1 MDDGLHA
8 GREAELL
15 EELFDLLCAR
25 HILFVKGYAAE
36 DALVVLMIV
45 WCRLAVVG
53 GGAMAAATAA
63 ACGAAQLVFAF
74 TIPYVTIG
82 LLGSLEIGGAFL
94 LLRAVWA
101 RSTNLLILG
110 VFQFVPAFCIV
121 YFDYVNL
128 AEALDKDAIELATED
143 DLERTVQ
150 KNVEDRSA
158 AYAAIGLDVLVVL
171 LYFVLAEALLDL
183 RRAYLGEET
192 DTEEPW
198 VLQLCAALF
207 GRPGGGGAAALQAPP
222 SNLRA
227 TMV

>member
-1 MDDGLHA
+1 MPA
-8 GREAELL
+8 ASASSSIAEKSREKEKFVITLL
-15 EELFDLLCAR
+15 GS
-25 HILFVKGYAAE
+25 I
-36 DALVVLMIV
+36 
-45 WCRLAVVG
+45 
-53 GGAMAAATAA
+53 A

-207 GRPGGGGAAALQAPP
+207 GRPGGGAAALQAPP